1 MRHTRFATRIPV
13 TPRPPR
19 RAAWLGLAMGM
30 AWGLSGCGVIS
41 LAPTFEL
48 FKAAGTAT
56 SYTLAGMPAKA
67 QDTVVH
73 PHGRIDTVCIAWNP
87 LVPQAEFVPA
97 LQAALAKAQVSSR
110 VIDGQAPRTLC
121 PTWLHYTA
129 RMDWGVPPWGGNA
142 QMFVAQASL
151 TLATPDGAVLASSHY
166 QPNGAFELGKWAA
179 VGDLIP
185 PVVQALMGT
194 PGTAGTPSPSTPNA
208 DTPPAAATATPVR

>member
-1 MRHTRFATRIPV
+1 MRDDLHAHHTLRTARR
-13 TPRPPR
+13 TPRW
-19 RAAWLGLAMGM
+19 ATLLGPLIGAPM
-30 AWGLSGCGVIS
+30 ALSGCGVIS

-97 LQAALAKAQVSSR
+97 LQGALARAQVSSR
-110 VIDGQAPRTLC
+110 VIDGQTPRTLC
-121 PTWLHYTA
+121 PVWLHYTA

-151 TLATPDGAVLASSHY
+151 TLTTPEGSVLASSHY

-185 PVVQALMGT
+185 PVVQALMGP
-194 PGTAGTPSPSTPNA
+194 PGTSASSATTA
-208 DTPPAAATATPVR
+208 ATATTPPAATATPVR